1 MALWR
6 RNSKKP
12 TSAMADTTAVSKYQ
26 PVVAIPRLDSPNH
39 ANNGATKGAQHA
51 AQAAK
56 ATPAAPAVP
65 AFAAV
70 EPRFICVSLMISPFN
85 CARMLCLHQV
95 TTSSNLRSKEFLEES
110 TMSQPNLTIGALA
123 THTSTNVPTIRY
135 YEEIGL
141 LPQAR
146 RSTNGRRYYRD
157 TDLKRLTFIKRCR
170 DFGFPIEQ
178 VRELV
183 NLLEDG
189 DRSCIEVRDLA
200 QMRLDTVRARLQE
213 MRQLE
218 ASLVSFVESCDEA
231 CCKGP
236 TRDCTIIEVWSTV
249 ESEKSATGDGR
260 CCATPQRQMKK
271 LTPVESTTFKQIRRT

>member
-1 MALWR
+1 
-6 RNSKKP
+6 
-12 TSAMADTTAVSKYQ
+12 
-26 PVVAIPRLDSPNH
+26 
-39 ANNGATKGAQHA
+39 
-51 AQAAK
+51 
-56 ATPAAPAVP
+56 
-65 AFAAV
+65 
-70 EPRFICVSLMISPFN
+70 
-85 CARMLCLHQV
+85 
-95 TTSSNLRSKEFLEES
+95 
-110 TMSQPNLTIGALA
+110 MSQPTLTIGALA
-123 THTSTNVPTIRY
+123 TRTSTNVPTIRY

-146 RSTNGRRYYRD
+146 RSANGRRYYRD
-157 TDLKRLTFIKRCR
+157 GDLKRLTFIKRCR

-231 CCKGP
+231 CCKGS
-236 TRDCTIIEVWSTV
+236 TRDCNIIEDWSTSQ
-249 ESEKSATGDGR
+249 SEKSATGDES
-260 CCATPQRQMKK
+260 CCATPQRQTKNP
-271 LTPVESTTFKQIRRT
+271 TPVESTAFKQIRRT